1 MEEFRYKKGYNHKE
15 YMFKIWDFGGQED
28 YYATHQCFISTL
40 ALYLLVWN
48 MEKGEQV
55 VPELEGW
62 LDTIAARAPGSNI
75 IIVGTHLD
83 IVRKDRLKYDAEYVQ
98 RLHSLVL
105 WRSSGTRKVTT
116 TRNICSR
123 SGTLEG
129 KRITMPPTSASSPPS
144 HSTFLCGTWKRV
156 NKWSQN

>member
-105 WRSSGTRKVTT
+105 EKTKQHKYRKITVHYIKEVSCLAEYRQG
-116 TRNICSR
+116 RNVSVQVYKYP
-123 SGTLEG
+123 LHN
-129 KRITMPPTSASSPPS
+129 AL
-144 HSTFLCGTWKRV
+144 TFFFF
-156 NKWSQN
+156 